1 MDQRPDPLET
11 AGLVIFAGAKAMSH
25 CITCQTF
32 GVGQSSVFILSPV
45 MPVWD
50 AGGFAKPL
58 IEHFTAAGYQV
69 TVFDSL
75 SLPVK
80 PGEDFDG
87 FTERWVSALEPW
99 GVPNVLVGVALGGAL
114 VQALAGTS
122 LLRSTPALLL
132 LSSPAKADALLD
144 SRLGR
149 MADLAEQGHVEQAK
163 RLLDDLVLPEGQK
176 HEHPSG
182 SENDATLSIQGQRLT
197 LGFRLLSGLDI
208 SECLLDY
215 KGRVLSVFGG
225 KSQLVGAGHVL
236 RTNGHKQRSLC
247 VPDGG
252 MRPLADDLDRVLES
266 IDTFLI
272 ASAECVQ

>member
-1 MDQRPDPLET
+1 
-11 AGLVIFAGAKAMSH
+11 
-25 CITCQTF
+25 
-32 GVGQSSVFILSPV
+32 
-45 MPVWD
+45 
-50 AGGFAKPL
+50 
-58 IEHFTAAGYQV
+58 
-69 TVFDSL
+69 
-75 SLPVK
+75 
-80 PGEDFDG
+80 
-87 FTERWVSALEPW
+87 
-99 GVPNVLVGVALGGAL
+99 
-114 VQALAGTS
+114 
-122 LLRSTPALLL
+122 
-132 LSSPAKADALLD
+132 
-144 SRLGR
+144 

-176 HEHPSG
+176 HEHPSV
-182 SENDATLSIQGQRLT
+182 SENDATLSTQGQRLT

-215 KGRVLSVFGG
+215 KGRVLSVFGE

-272 ASAECVQ
+272 ARAECVQ